1 MPKEAIADREQS
13 GEAALAADPE
23 AVLRIAGGALIRP
36 WDISPRLRARI
47 VERLGQ
53 IAESE
58 SPLVAIRVALV
69 YLKMDQ
75 SNRAAAE
82 LLARLDDKDGPL
94 EHALHALAD
103 GPDEPEAPALRA
115 VAL

>member
-75 SNRAAAE
+75 SNRAAAA
-82 LLARLDDKDGPL
+82 LLARLDEKCGPL
-94 EHALHALAD
+94 ENALHALASGLD
-103 GPDEPEAPALRA
+103 QPEEPALRA
-115 VAL
+115 VAS